1 MVKISKKPAC
11 DCGCNGD
18 GASPSEKKHP
28 GLQPDF
34 IIGSYP
40 SGEKSVPLV
49 STTWSRTDRLS
60 ALKVRWSIGRMHYK
74 VDPGIY
80 AVGKPGDQSL
90 VFVTANYKLSFDH
103 LRRGLDGLDAWIL
116 VLDTKG
122 INVWCAAGKGTFGT
136 KELVRRIR
144 IHHLADLV
152 THRRIILPQL
162 SATGV
167 AAHEVKK
174 MTGFSVTYGPV
185 RAVDIKAFLDSGLKA
200 GERMRTVTFSLA
212 DRLKLI
218 PVDIFYAKYYL
229 LLIPALFFLLSGL
242 NPHGYSIEMAVE
254 TGSRSILNLFAGYLS
269 GCALTPILLPWIP
282 FRRFSLKGLLVGW
295 LVALFL
301 MGAGTLGNNAVE
313 IGSWF
318 LIMGGLS
325 SFMAMNFTGSSTFT
339 SLSGVQKEMKTAIP
353 VQITMTALGLAG
365 WIFTRFIIL

>member
-1 MVKISKKPAC
+1 MVEINKKPAC
-11 DCGCNGD
+11 DCSCN
-18 GASPSEKKHP
+18 SEGEDSSERKH
-28 GLQPDF
+28 GGVKQDF
-34 IIGSYP
+34 MIGSYP
-40 SGEKSVPLV
+40 IGEETVPLV

-60 ALKVRWSIGRMHYK
+60 ALKVRWSIGRMRYK
-74 VDPGIY
+74 VSPGIY
-80 AVGKPGDQSL
+80 AVGKPDEQSY
-90 VFVTANYKLSFDH
+90 VFVSANYKLSFDH
-103 LRRGLDGLDAWIL
+103 LRSALDGLNAWIL

-152 THRRIILPQL
+152 SHRRIILPQL
-162 SATGV
+162 GATGV

-185 RAVDIKAFLDSGLKA
+185 RAVDIKVFLDSGLKA
-200 GERMRTVTFSLA
+200 GESMRTVTFSLA

-229 LLIPALFFLLSGL
+229 LLVPALFFLLSGL
-242 NPHGYSIEMAVE
+242 NPHGYSIEMALE
-254 TGSRSILNLFAGYLS
+254 TGSRSMLNLLAGYLS

-365 WIFTRFIIL
+365 WIITRFIIL